1 MAAELDNDI
10 YARIKLLC
18 AEGDALAERKEYQ
31 LALEKYQESL
41 RLLPEPIVAWEA
53 ATWILVAIGDVHFLS
68 GNINDAYIAFSNP
81 IHCPNGVGNPFIH
94 LRLGEI
100 QYELGN
106 QILAADE
113 LARAY
118 MAAGKDIFTG
128 EPEKYFNLV
137 KRKLKMPD
145 GGW

>member
-1 MAAELDNDI
+1 
-10 YARIKLLC
+10 
-18 AEGDALAERKEYQ
+18 
-31 LALEKYQESL
+31 
-41 RLLPEPIVAWEA
+41 
-53 ATWILVAIGDVHFLS
+53 
-68 GNINDAYIAFSNP
+68 
-81 IHCPNGVGNPFIH
+81 
-94 LRLGEI
+94 LGEI